1 MTPNRSALL
10 LALISFSL
18 AAVAQGP
25 TSLPWDACVDEAAA
39 ANPDLRA
46 TRASLAAAQYGE
58 RGAYSG
64 FFPKAS
70 ASAGYTDSSGDGVT
84 TGGSTSDGKTYAA
97 SASVS
102 QNLFAGFQDRA
113 KVEQGITGRE
123 IADLALVSAKAKVSQ
138 ELKAAFA
145 GLRYAQ
151 DNVALTASIVRRL
164 DDNRRLVELRFE
176 SGRENKGSYL
186 LVKASLAQ
194 ARLENLQ
201 ARQALTSAQ
210 AQLARVLGRNAALEL
225 QVTGDVPQAEPAGAA
240 PDFARLVEQVPDYLT
255 ATAKERAASAGVT
268 LARSGFFPSLDAS
281 GSVSRSGGDWPPDN
295 ERRSVGLTLS
305 IPIFD
310 GGRDYYATRSAA
322 ADLEAAAASRDGT
335 ASQTLVRLKQGWAGY
350 VESAEKLKVDTEFV
364 NAATLR
370 AEIARGRYDNGLM
383 SFDDWDRI
391 ETDLIAR
398 QKSLLQ
404 SRRDRVNAE
413 AAWEQVQGRGVIP

>member
-1 MTPNRSALL
+1 M
-10 LALISFSL
+10 LAWVPFSL
-18 AAVAQGP
+18 AAAVQAP
-25 TSLPWDACVDEAAA
+25 AVLSWEACLEEAAA

-46 TRASLAAAQYGE
+46 ARASLTSAQYGE

-64 FFPKAS
+64 FFPQAS
-70 ASAGYTDSSGDGVT
+70 ASAGFTDTSGDGAT
-84 TGGSTSDGKTYAA
+84 TGGSSTATDGKTYST

-113 KVEQGITGRE
+113 KVEQGIASRE
-123 IADLALVSAKAKVSQ
+123 IADLALVSAKAKLSQ

-151 DNVALTASIVRRL
+151 ENVLLTASIVRRL

-210 AQLARVLGRNAALEL
+210 AQLARVLGRNEALEL
-225 QVTGDVPQAEPAGAA
+225 QAVGDVPLVEPAATA
-240 PDFARLVEQVPDYLT
+240 PDFGRLVEQVPDYLT
-255 ATAKERAASAGVT
+255 AAAKERSASAGVT
-268 LARSGFFPSLDAS
+268 LARSGFYPSLDAS
-281 GSVSRSGGDWPPDN
+281 GTVSRSSGDWPPDS

-305 IPIFD
+305 IPIFS

-322 ADLEAAAASRDGT
+322 ADREAAAAGRDGA
-335 ASQTLVRLKQGWAGY
+335 ASQTLVRLKQAHATY
-350 VESAEKLKVDTEFV
+350 VESVEKLKVDGEFV

-370 AEIARGRYDNGLM
+370 AEIARSRYDNGLM
-383 SFDDWDRI
+383 TFDDWDRI
-391 ETDLIAR
+391 ETDLITR
-398 QKSLLQ
+398 QKALLQ
-404 SRRDRVNAE
+404 SRRERVTAE
-413 AAWEQVQGRGVIP
+413 AAWEQIQGRGAIP